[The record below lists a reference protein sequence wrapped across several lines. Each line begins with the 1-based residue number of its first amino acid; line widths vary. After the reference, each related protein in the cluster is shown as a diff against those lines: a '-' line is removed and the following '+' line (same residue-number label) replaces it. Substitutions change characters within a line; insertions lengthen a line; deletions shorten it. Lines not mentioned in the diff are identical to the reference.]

1 MSFKFPREKP
11 KLPSHRETA
20 EHWAANQIKKQ
31 PDVDPVHV
39 AQMTYILT
47 EIGLFIDPIPDLH
60 VSIVSAGQHYKITVT
75 GFKYLTSYA
84 DWGERFLTRSS
95 NTFINSV
102 TKTFTQHSSTGYIK
116 ILRVEKMNPLA
127 ITNVTGPPPPP
138 SSLRGDLPSSIR
150 TPNIEKAHE
159 KLSNRNKC
167 TKWAKMVVESFNHI
181 LKPQDRPH
189 AEAILTEVALFE
201 VASDE
206 LTIDIT
212 DKIECYAIV
221 VQGQKSVTDDRE
233 WINTFLVEREDDQQ
247 FDVIK
252 GCFLKDNPNG
262 SITMFHLGKIEF
274 KDSSQGGGGEETRPT
289 YKPTIFPSGRKI
301 RK

>member
-20 EHWAANQIKKQ
+20 EHWAQNQIKKQ
-31 PDVDPVHV
+31 AEVDPIHT
-39 AQMTYILT
+39 AQLTYILT
-47 EIGLFIDPIPDLH
+47 EIGLFINPIPDLH
-60 VSIVSAGQHYKITVT
+60 VSIVSAGQHYKITVI
-75 GFKYLTSYA
+75 GFKFLTSYA

-102 TKTFTQHSSTGYIK
+102 TKTYTQHSSAGYIK
-116 ILRVEKMNPLA
+116 ILRVEKVTPMTNDNNNNM
-127 ITNVTGPPPPP
+127 ITPVP
-138 SSLRGDLPSSIR
+138 LRGDLPSSIR

-167 TKWAKMVVESFNHI
+167 MKWAKMVVESFNNV

-233 WINTFLVEREDDQQ
+233 WINTFLVERDDDQQ

-274 KDSSQGGGGEETRPT
+274 KDSSHGGEAESRPT